1 MSFGHSELSRSLINA
16 GFGRMSALGANRTR
30 RDSGNDVNRTAT
42 GCCRRRG
49 RWRSCAGWRGRDL
62 APPGTPLVMSLGL
75 ARTKKNRR
83 RPARNRRPADGSGG
97 GLLQIGCG
105 RQIELAGYDERRAA
119 PIGAEPSRIN
129 RGEVTR
135 EPCRVVTRERVA
147 VALVQVAVVVAEVER
162 EHTPGDGETDAPGG
176 IALVRNAVGKRRG
189 TARNGAG
196 LGAVEVIARAQEP
209 MAHLA

>member
-1 MSFGHSELSRSLINA
+1 
-16 GFGRMSALGANRTR
+16 
-30 RDSGNDVNRTAT
+30 
-42 GCCRRRG
+42 
-49 RWRSCAGWRGRDL
+49 
-62 APPGTPLVMSLGL
+62 MSLGL

-83 RPARNRRPADGSGG
+83 RPARSRRPADGSGG
-97 GLLQIGCG
+97 GLLQSGCG

-162 EHTPGDGETDAPGG
+162 EHAPGDGETDVPGG

-196 LGAVEVIARAQEP
+196 LGAVEVIARAKEQ
-209 MAHLA
+209 MAHLAGDVESPAFGHGTVLRGEVGAAD

>member
-1 MSFGHSELSRSLINA
+1 MAVMRCMAGSGSRKDWNA
-16 GFGRMSALGANRTR
+16 S
-30 RDSGNDVNRTAT
+30 RD
-42 GCCRRRG
+42 
-49 RWRSCAGWRGRDL
+49 
-62 APPGTPLVMSLGL
+62 LVMSLGL
-75 ARTKKNRR
+75 AHTKKNRR

-147 VALVQVAVVVAEVER
+147 VALV
-162 EHTPGDGETDAPGG
+162 
-176 IALVRNAVGKRRG
+176 
-189 TARNGAG
+189 
-196 LGAVEVIARAQEP
+196 
-209 MAHLA
+209 

>member
-1 MSFGHSELSRSLINA
+1 MNSLAERIELGSRFRPECGAAFDALHIILQN
-16 GFGRMSALGANRTR
+16 SAQV
-30 RDSGNDVNRTAT
+30 SDVLPRP
-42 GCCRRRG
+42 R
-49 RWRSCAGWRGRDL
+49 
-62 APPGTPLVMSLGL
+62 TPLVMSLGF

-162 EHTPGDGETDAPGG
+162 EHAPGDGETNVPGG

-209 MAHLA
+209 MARLA

>member
-1 MSFGHSELSRSLINA
+1 MSPVEIPHCNGLLPAPATMAVMRCMA
-16 GFGRMSALGANRTR
+16 G
-30 RDSGNDVNRTAT
+30 SGP
-42 GCCRRRG
+42 
-49 RWRSCAGWRGRDL
+49 L
-62 APPGTPLVMSLGL
+62 ARPGTPLVMRLGL

-105 RQIELAGYDERRAA
+105 RQIELAGDDERRAA

-147 VALVQVAVVVAEVER
+147 
-162 EHTPGDGETDAPGG
+162 
-176 IALVRNAVGKRRG
+176 
-189 TARNGAG
+189 
-196 LGAVEVIARAQEP
+196 
-209 MAHLA
+209 

>member
-1 MSFGHSELSRSLINA
+1 MTTSAVVRSRQKQRA
-16 GFGRMSALGANRTR
+16 ADRKE
-30 RDSGNDVNRTAT
+30 
-42 GCCRRRG
+42 
-49 RWRSCAGWRGRDL
+49 
-62 APPGTPLVMSLGL
+62 PP
-75 ARTKKNRR
+75 
-83 RPARNRRPADGSGG
+83 PADRADIS
-97 GLLQIGCG
+97 LLQIGHG

-162 EHTPGDGETDAPGG
+162 EHAPGDGETDVPGG

>member
-1 MSFGHSELSRSLINA
+1 ADRQE
-16 GFGRMSALGANRTR
+16 
-30 RDSGNDVNRTAT
+30 
-42 GCCRRRG
+42 
-49 RWRSCAGWRGRDL
+49 
-62 APPGTPLVMSLGL
+62 PP
-75 ARTKKNRR
+75 
-83 RPARNRRPADGSGG
+83 PADRADS

-147 VALVQVAVVVAEVER
+147 VALVQVAVVVAEVGG
-162 EHTPGDGETDAPGG
+162 EHARGEGEADVPGG
-176 IALVRNAVGKRRG
+176 IARVGNAVGKRRG
-189 TARNGAG
+189 TAGTGAG

-209 MAHLA
+209 MAPLARYEESPPSGQGLARRGDFGAAD

>member
-1 MSFGHSELSRSLINA
+1 
-16 GFGRMSALGANRTR
+16 
-30 RDSGNDVNRTAT
+30 
-42 GCCRRRG
+42 
-49 RWRSCAGWRGRDL
+49 
-62 APPGTPLVMSLGL
+62 MSLGL

-162 EHTPGDGETDAPGG
+162 EHAPGDGETDVPGG
-176 IALVRNAVGKRRG
+176 IALVRNAVGTFG
-189 TARNGAG
+189 P
-196 LGAVEVIARAQEP
+196 QSF
-209 MAHLA
+209 